1 MALKMSKLFSWITC
15 VSRLGHDCMCSFY
28 PVMIILIQGRRC
40 YTFETSHC
48 SRFQYQAVVI
58 VARRA
63 LVFIVISAVRLN
75 AVAMR
80 CDAMRCS
87 LMQCGAVRCSVVL
100 WFGIALHCI
109 ALHCIALHCIVL
121 HCFVL
126 RCVVLRCVALLCI
139 ALHCIAL
146 RCMVGCCVSCV
157 VNHVLCIKC
166 GVVRRCRGGPYSDP
180 IQ

>member
-1 MALKMSKLFSWITC
+1 
-15 VSRLGHDCMCSFY
+15 MCSFY

-40 YTFETSHC
+40 YTFQTSHC

-87 LMQCGAVRCSVVL
+87 LMQCGAVRCGVVL

-109 ALHCIALHCIVL
+109 ALHCIVLHCIAL
-121 HCFVL
+121 YCIAL
-126 RCVVLRCVALLCI
+126 YCVVLCCVALRYF

-146 RCMVGCCVSCV
+146 HCVAWWDVVYRVLSIMCCASSA
-157 VNHVLCIKC
+157 VLCVDAG
-166 GVVRRCRGGPYSDP
+166 GVLTA
-180 IQ
+180 IQYNDNKSSR